1 MGDNLIDR
9 IENVPYTEVVMTD
22 QDEVAIR
29 LVGNDTLITM
39 ADGERVRNLDA
50 VEDTAWE
57 GHFTYS
63 GDQQD

>member
-9 IENVPYTEVVMTD
+9 IENVPYAEVVMTD

-29 LVGNDTLITM
+29 LVGDDTLLTM

-50 VEDTAWE
+50 VADTAWE
-57 GHFTYS
+57 DHFSYT
-63 GDQQD
+63 GDEE

>member
-57 GHFTYS
+57 DHFTYS
-63 GDQQD
+63 GDRDE